1 MAGRSQT
8 MNDETIN
15 IAIPAVGEY
24 RKWAEITAQSA
35 LRGSSLPIKVH
46 YLDWTNVDKKRMEA
60 LGDWHGSAIAWSRL
74 FLPEILPNDVDW
86 VISCDADVL
95 FRGDVAKLWALRDEK
110 YVFMASRDSQ
120 PPWRRL
126 HPDVEDWLHKHPEV
140 KVDEILCSGLSL
152 INLRRWRGEGWQ
164 KQVDDFIAKY
174 KDVPFADQL
183 PLNIVFSSC
192 KAALPREWGCFSG
205 DRNYDVNYSGDCA
218 IHYVGDAPWK
228 RTSVTRL
235 MSDAVVLWR
244 KEAGMPCGGWRR
256 WLWLALRATSPLWS
270 WNKSMSWHFRTA
282 LR

>member
-1 MAGRSQT
+1 

-35 LRGSSLPIKVH
+35 LRGSSLPVKVH

-95 FRGDVAKLWALRDEK
+95 FRGDVAKLWALRGEK

-152 INLRRWRGEGWQ
+152 INLRRWRAEGWQ
-164 KQVDDFIAKY
+164 KQVDEFVAKY

-205 DRNYDVNYSGDCA
+205 DRNYDVNYFGDCA

-235 MSDAVVLWR
+235 MSDAVALWR